1 MNYSNYDLSSQN
13 TTFGMAFKTT
23 RDASNLIRRK
33 SLKAGNTMKYID
45 LFESQKNNPI
55 NAYIETTGRHNKKLK
70 AGFNIVNLKQGFF
83 ESIYSF
89 LKRVAKEADKIRST
103 AEL

>member
-1 MNYSNYDLSSQN
+1 MDYSNYNLSKPN

-23 RDASNLIRRK
+23 RYASNLIRNK
-33 SLKAGNTMKYID
+33 SLKARNPMKYID

-55 NAYIETTGRHNKKLK
+55 NAYIETTGRNNKKLK
-70 AGFNIVNLKQGFF
+70 AEFNFVHLKQGLF

-89 LKRVAKEADKIRST
+89 LKRVAKEADNIRKI